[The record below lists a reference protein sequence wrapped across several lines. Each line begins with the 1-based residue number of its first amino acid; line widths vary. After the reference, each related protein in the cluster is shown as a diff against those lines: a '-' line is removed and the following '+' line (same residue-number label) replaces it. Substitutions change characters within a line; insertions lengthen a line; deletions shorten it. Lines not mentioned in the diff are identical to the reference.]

1 MTKDHLLK
9 TKEEQ
14 AGKEETADPNVIKVD
29 YFFKKV
35 EDQREELEILKV
47 KLTSKFK
54 SKNSFILMIFLK
66 KLI

>member
-14 AGKEETADPNVIKVD
+14 AGKEEKADPNVIKVD